1 MKEILLVED
10 DDVQAFLVERAFRR
24 AGVANPIER
33 VSDGQE
39 ALDLLRLRPE
49 GLPGLMLL
57 DLKMPR
63 LTGFEVLEAIRADG
77 RTRRLPVVI
86 VTSSDSPAD
95 RERAAREGVLGYLL
109 KPCDPEQI
117 RCLVQRELLGFEP
130 DTEPSR

>member
-39 ALDLLRLRPE
+39 ALDLLMLRPE
-49 GLPGLMLL
+49 GLPGLLLL

-77 RTRRLPVVI
+77 RTCGLPVVI

-95 RERAAREGVLGYLL
+95 RERAARKGVLGYLL

-117 RCLVQRELLGFEP
+117 RCLMPRELLGFEA
-130 DTEPSR
+130 DTEPPR